1 MKGANH
7 FLISCT
13 LGCLL
18 MPATSIYAEEIVLHT
33 IHLPPHIIDSA
44 ELPPPSDFGQVEAVY
59 GFDVD
64 VLRAA
69 YATQGVTVRIELTP
83 WKRIM
88 RDVEEGLILGAVS
101 CRPLPIRE
109 KFAFFSTP
117 LSDSANAFVTRRSFL
132 DDDVSTLA
140 VLKKFHVS
148 AVNGWSQTDI
158 LDSAKIPYSSVSGLD
173 QGINLVLRRNQDI
186 FMTERDSAIFA
197 AQRMGVID
205 QLSFY
210 DVAELGLDYYSG
222 CFSKKYPDAEKWRD
236 VLNKGLKE
244 LDENGKRDEIFK
256 RYGFSSLPN

>member
-1 MKGANH
+1 MKRANR
-7 FLISCT
+7 FLIACIF
-13 LGCLL
+13 GCLL
-18 MPATSIYAEEIVLHT
+18 IPARSLFAEEIVLHT

-44 ELPPPSDFGQVEAVY
+44 ELPPPADFGQTEAVY

-101 CRPLPIRE
+101 CRPLPVRE

-132 DDDVSTLA
+132 DSNTPTLA
-140 VLKKFHVS
+140 ILKKFQVS

-158 LDSAKIPYSSVSGLD
+158 LDSAKIPYYSVSGLD

-197 AQRMGVID
+197 AQSMGVVD

-210 DVAELGLDYYSG
+210 DIAELGPDHYAG

-244 LDENGKRDEIFK
+244 LDESGKKDEIFK